1 MIHNHDMGQEGAHR
15 YEILASIII
24 LTTAIKIIIII
35 LLLLTLFCFRS
46 YDDRSSST
54 TI

>member
-24 LTTAIKIIIII
+24 LTTAIKIIII
-35 LLLLTLFCFRS
+35 LLLLSLFCFRS